1 MMYPITM
8 REYDSETR
16 NAMSEC
22 DSETRSALSAY
33 NSKINPSIAFALIIV
48 LPIVLVLAFIWA

>member
-1 MMYPITM
+1 MMYTITM
-8 REYDSETR
+8 IEYD
-16 NAMSEC
+16 

-33 NSKINPSIAFALIIV
+33 NSKINPSIAVALIIV

>member
-8 REYDSETR
+8 REYDSEIR
-16 NAMSEC
+16 K
-22 DSETRSALSAY
+22 ALSAY